1 MRSGDNSKDKKLSG
15 GDGGEIWEEDGTG
28 GGAGG
33 AGGGGNRW
41 RTEEE
46 SGDRVEASAWRR

>member
-33 AGGGGNRW
+33 VGGGGNRW

>member
-1 MRSGDNSKDKKLSG
+1 MRSGDNSKDKKLAG

-33 AGGGGNRW
+33 VGTGGGRRRRAG
-41 RTEEE
+41 TELRHQRGEGE
-46 SGDRVEASAWRR
+46 N